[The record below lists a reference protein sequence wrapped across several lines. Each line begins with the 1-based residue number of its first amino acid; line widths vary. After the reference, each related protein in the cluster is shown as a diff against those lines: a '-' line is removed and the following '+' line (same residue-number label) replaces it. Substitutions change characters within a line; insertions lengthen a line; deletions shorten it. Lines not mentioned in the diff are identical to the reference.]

1 MNDGPTILRE
11 SCRAHRD
18 LVAVTCG
25 DRSQTFGQLWKRSCR
40 IANALREEGL
50 RPGDRVAL
58 LSDNTFST
66 LELVAGVALGGFVRV
81 PMYTQSPAAVN
92 AAAIADV
99 EASAVFV
106 QHTYAAD
113 LIAAIDD
120 LGLNVT
126 VIVQDGPTDGEFPG
140 ARDYESWLD
149 SAAEND
155 PVVPIDPDGDHIIR
169 FSAGTT
175 GRPKGIV
182 HTARGYFGM
191 GDEMALIIPP
201 ISSDDS
207 YLAAGP
213 LSHAAGAFIWP
224 FIQSGARHVVMPAFS
239 AEGALDLIEQER
251 CTFTLFVPTM
261 IQMIAAVP
269 GATERDLTSLRAV
282 LYGGSPITEATLE
295 SGVGLWGNIMYQIYA
310 QSEALPLTVLR
321 PEDHHLD
328 GEERRLLRSA
338 GKPTPNSTVTIR
350 NDEGEVLPDGEVGEV
365 CCKTPGRMDRI
376 WKDDD
381 VTRTRILD
389 DGAIRTGDIGH
400 MADGYLYLDD
410 RKEDV
415 IVSGGFNVFPAEV
428 ENALSSHD
436 AVAEAIV
443 VGIPHEKWGETVVA
457 VVTLNYGSEATE
469 SELIEW
475 ARGRVGNVRRPTRVL
490 IADEPLPKSAVGKL
504 QRRSARTRYFGESGG
519 IHGA

>member
-1 MNDGPTILRE
+1 MTDGPTILRD

-18 LVAVTCG
+18 RVAVTCG

-40 IANALREEGL
+40 IANALQEEGL

-92 AAAIADV
+92 ASSIADV
-99 EASAVFV
+99 EAAAVIV
-106 QHTYAAD
+106 QHSYASD
-113 LIAAIDD
+113 LIVAIDD
-120 LGLNVT
+120 LGMNIA
-126 VIVQDGPTDGEFPG
+126 VIVHDGPAEENLPG

-149 SAAEND
+149 SASEND
-155 PVVPIDPDGDHIIR
+155 PGVPIDPDGDHIIR

-182 HTARGYFGM
+182 HTTRGYFGM
-191 GDEMALIIPP
+191 GNEMAVVVPP

-207 YLAAGP
+207 FLAAGP

-224 FIQSGARHVVMPAFS
+224 FIQSGVRHVVMPAFS
-239 AEGALDLIEQER
+239 AQGALDLIEQER

-282 LYGGSPITEATLE
+282 VYGGSPITDATLE
-295 SGVGLWGNIMYQIYA
+295 SGIALWGNIMYQIYA

-321 PEDHHLD
+321 PQDHHLD
-328 GEERRLLRSA
+328 GDERHLLRSA
-338 GKPTPNSTVTIR
+338 GKPTPNTTVTIR
-350 NDEGEVLPDGEVGEV
+350 DEEGEVLPDREVGEV
-365 CCKTPGRMDRI
+365 CCRTPGRMDRI
-376 WKDDD
+376 WKDAA
-381 VTRTRILD
+381 VTRTRILE

-400 MADGYLYLDD
+400 MSDGYLYLDD

-428 ENALSSHD
+428 ENALCSHD
-436 AVAEAIV
+436 AVTEAIV
-443 VGIPHEKWGETVVA
+443 VGIPHKKWGETVVA
-457 VVTLNYGSEATE
+457 VVTLNNGSEATE

-475 ARGRVGNVRRPTRVL
+475 ARDRVGSVRRPTRVL
-490 IADEPLPKSAVGKL
+490 IASEPLPKSAVGKL
-504 QRRSARTRYFGESGG
+504 QRRSARTRYFGEVGG
-519 IHGA
+519 IHGV